1 MPTPTAEVTRM
12 AIADD
17 ETRLKAIAR
26 AFIDDYPDIHG
37 LAYSEARK
45 LLFKYTGKRLDPDTV
60 YWHRFSTAVS
70 SPRTFTGWKH
80 SGPPVESMTF
90 VELMIRRFS
99 VKDQMAGDE
108 LSSYGGFYHGG
119 PQQHWFDERNEVALL
134 PQHVLDDF
142 WVLDF
147 NRLFTAR
154 MERFWKLHSQ
164 NFCTLARSAFLASAG
179 LQMLKGRL
187 NIEQFKLVTE
197 AVIGKL
203 QPVMTYESLRAG
215 VIPRAGLTLRTFD
228 VGGYVCTE
236 SIRIVDG
243 TGQQFLYLPSDRNT
257 FYVFAS
263 DKVLYEWVQERLLDT
278 SPTATF
284 KQLFIRSAARLQL
297 YSADFD
303 EHALQ
308 ILNTP
313 WVAGQNLIN
322 SSDFAISGDAFVYLR
337 GLAKE
342 QMRADSQI
350 LLTSNTRLRKQ
361 IWLGYLNAFTNTI
374 GNLALMSWPMALLL
388 VGASAASLVLDIDQ
402 TIRERDPRQ
411 RKAGLVSVIFGS
423 LSLVLNLSMLVGM
436 LKMSAGSRS
445 LGSAVLPGP
454 RELTPLVELSPTA
467 PTPAGASANMRGI
480 QMLSN
485 GETWISLDD
494 VPYRVVFNDDLHA
507 WTLTDPT
514 NPHVSDAS
522 RAVRLNA
529 RSEWEWREPSAASSR
544 GVIAGEVGNE
554 VVPLSLV
561 SVRSSFWDVYMQF
574 NLAEEERL
582 SQIALAR
589 QKALMSVPELKP
601 GDLIS
606 QDLQGNPVFIDE
618 WGDMHHLYKKS
629 DGQYVGGRI
638 PLYSSADMSFN
649 QYLRTGISTGPAQL
663 DLIDELVDDLRT
675 VGFDNSVTLYRG
687 GSELRGTSGAYFRN
701 GQIKSGDVLVST
713 DILSFSENPYVA
725 RIFCSSQAGEYSASF
740 ARKSVPISFNDTSV
754 VFELPAK
761 NYLGATPVAPFS
773 TEPEE
778 VESIFLPGR
787 YFLIDDIHQ
796 VSGLNYKFIK
806 VRLIEISSPKIW
818 QKLYDLRTGEPF
830 TREHYAT
837 RLGEQGRRLVDRFFP
852 PDTMGLS
859 F

>member
-1 MPTPTAEVTRM
+1 
-12 AIADD
+12 
-17 ETRLKAIAR
+17 
-26 AFIDDYPDIHG
+26 
-37 LAYSEARK
+37 
-45 LLFKYTGKRLDPDTV
+45 
-60 YWHRFSTAVS
+60 
-70 SPRTFTGWKH
+70 
-80 SGPPVESMTF
+80 
-90 VELMIRRFS
+90 
-99 VKDQMAGDE
+99 
-108 LSSYGGFYHGG
+108 
-119 PQQHWFDERNEVALL
+119 
-134 PQHVLDDF
+134 
-142 WVLDF
+142 
-147 NRLFTAR
+147 
-154 MERFWKLHSQ
+154 
-164 NFCTLARSAFLASAG
+164 
-179 LQMLKGRL
+179 
-187 NIEQFKLVTE
+187 
-197 AVIGKL
+197 
-203 QPVMTYESLRAG
+203 
-215 VIPRAGLTLRTFD
+215 
-228 VGGYVCTE
+228 
-236 SIRIVDG
+236 
-243 TGQQFLYLPSDRNT
+243 
-257 FYVFAS
+257 
-263 DKVLYEWVQERLLDT
+263 
-278 SPTATF
+278 
-284 KQLFIRSAARLQL
+284 
-297 YSADFD
+297 
-303 EHALQ
+303 
-308 ILNTP
+308 
-313 WVAGQNLIN
+313 
-322 SSDFAISGDAFVYLR
+322 
-337 GLAKE
+337 
-342 QMRADSQI
+342 
-350 LLTSNTRLRKQ
+350 
-361 IWLGYLNAFTNTI
+361 
-374 GNLALMSWPMALLL
+374 
-388 VGASAASLVLDIDQ
+388 
-402 TIRERDPRQ
+402 
-411 RKAGLVSVIFGS
+411 
-423 LSLVLNLSMLVGM
+423 
-436 LKMSAGSRS
+436 
-445 LGSAVLPGP
+445 
-454 RELTPLVELSPTA
+454 
-467 PTPAGASANMRGI
+467 
-480 QMLSN
+480 
-485 GETWISLDD
+485 
-494 VPYRVVFNDDLHA
+494 
-507 WTLTDPT
+507 
-514 NPHVSDAS
+514 
-522 RAVRLNA
+522 
-529 RSEWEWREPSAASSR
+529 
-544 GVIAGEVGNE
+544 
-554 VVPLSLV
+554 
-561 SVRSSFWDVYMQF
+561 MQF

-649 QYLRTGISTGPAQL
+649 QYLRTGISTGPAQV